1 MKVILLADIKS
12 VGKKGEVIN
21 ASDGYARNF
30 LFPRKLAQEATDS
43 NLTILNNKKETERR
57 KKLAEVEAAQ
67 KQAEELKGKV
77 VKIMTKSGENGRL
90 FGAITSKDIAEALKV
105 QYHLEVDKKK
115 ITVENIKLLG
125 TYEAE
130 IKLYPEVSTKVSVL
144 IAEQK

>member
-30 LFPRKLAQEATDS
+30 LFPRKLAQEATES

-90 FGAITSKDIAEALKV
+90 FGAITSKDIAEALKA
-105 QYHLEVDKKK
+105 QYKLEVDKKK
-115 ITVENIKLLG
+115 IVVETIKLLG